1 MTDSTLTTLVL
12 LALALSTAALVV
24 ALASQR
30 RQGERRRRA
39 ASSDL
44 PTDVAGLRAEVAA
57 LVDQS
62 HRALRRPELLR
73 YDAFGDMGGRL
84 SWSLALVD
92 DGGTGVVL
100 TSIHGRSDARSY
112 AKGLV
117 EWESDQPLSPEEDAV
132 VASARARSRGEVAA
146 PTPARPRAKVG
157 RRSAPVAAAAD
168 ADRTHADR
176 TDADAAIAEQAAAE
190 VTARGGTED
199 PGARTA

>member
-1 MTDSTLTTLVL
+1 MTDSTLTTLVF
-12 LALALSTAALVV
+12 LALALAVCALVV
-24 ALASQR
+24 ALSAQR
-30 RQGERRRRA
+30 RQVTHRRRA

-62 HRALRRPELLR
+62 RLALRQPELLR

-92 DGGTGVVL
+92 DAGTGVVL

-117 EWESDQPLSPEEDAV
+117 GWESDQPLSPEEDAV
-132 VASARARSRGEVAA
+132 VASARARSAGEA
-146 PTPARPRAKVG
+146 PGPVPTRPRAKVG
-157 RRSAPVAAAAD
+157 RRTEADPATDPATDPAAEAL
-168 ADRTHADR
+168 
-176 TDADAAIAEQAAAE
+176 AEQLERE
-190 VTARGGTED
+190 VTVRDAPEVEGGT
-199 PGARTA
+199 GAQSA

>member
-12 LALALSTAALVV
+12 LAMALSAAALVV
-24 ALASQR
+24 ALSAQR
-30 RQGERRRRA
+30 QQVARRRRA

-62 HRALRRPELLR
+62 RLALRRPELLR

-92 DGGTGVVL
+92 DAGTGVVL

-112 AKGLV
+112 AKGLL

-132 VASARARSRGEVAA
+132 VSSARARSRGEAPA

-157 RRSAPVAAAAD
+157 RRAEAAEAAEAAESSPDSALDSAL
-168 ADRTHADR
+168 
-176 TDADAAIAEQAAAE
+176 AEQLERE
-190 VTARGGTED
+190 VTVRDAD
-199 PGARTA
+199 PGAQSA

>member
-1 MTDSTLTTLVL
+1 MTDSTLTSLVL
-12 LALALSTAALVV
+12 LAMALSVAALVV
-24 ALASQR
+24 ALSAQR
-30 RQGERRRRA
+30 QQVARRHRA

-44 PTDVAGLRAEVAA
+44 PTDVAGLRAEVAT

-62 HRALRRPELLR
+62 RLALRRPELLR

-92 DGGTGVVL
+92 DAGTGVVL

-132 VASARARSRGEVAA
+132 VSAARSRSRGEAPA

-157 RRSAPVAAAAD
+157 RRTDP
-168 ADRTHADR
+168 
-176 TDADAAIAEQAAAE
+176 DADAAVAEQLAREAAAE
-190 VTARGGTED
+190 PARDAGST
-199 PGARTA
+199 GAQSA

>member
-1 MTDSTLTTLVL
+1 MTDSTLASLVL
-12 LALALSTAALVV
+12 LALALAVAALVV
-24 ALASQR
+24 ALSAQR
-30 RQGERRRRA
+30 QQVARRRRT

-62 HRALRRPELLR
+62 RLALHRPELLR

-92 DGGTGVVL
+92 DAGTGVVL

-117 EWESDQPLSPEEDAV
+117 AWESDQPLSPEEDAV
-132 VASARARSRGEVAA
+132 VSSARARSRGEAPA

-157 RRSAPVAAAAD
+157 RRSDPE
-168 ADRTHADR
+168 
-176 TDADAAIAEQAAAE
+176 ADAAIVEQVEGE
-190 VTARGGTED
+190 VAVRESRDGEGAQTA
-199 PGARTA
+199 